1 MNARES
7 LSSMVS
13 VHTVCAKGARDQVDT
28 VDVVLRSYRAEVL
41 VFFPGDI
48 SASQEEMMS
57 DSDLSLWQDW
67 STESI
72 ATMLAAR
79 FPELHI
85 ILIRP
90 SRQHDG
96 YSCFDHFLE
105 TDATGDPFNGNY
117 KASSCTAAE
126 HLLLLLQDISATF
139 GHDRVSLC
147 QSLHV
152 LGFSK
157 GGTVLNQLL
166 TEIGSTV
173 EEEDEEQTATT
184 SVSFLVSALRALVW
198 LDSGVNDGC
207 CVFISDEN
215 VMRLAAGKLRL
226 TQPPTQLR
234 VVFSPFQLYS
244 EDYMY
249 EYDDEEIPA
258 TSLELGLDRLQS
270 VMLQECIPFQ
280 VELCCFDREASLQTH
295 FQVIQEFT
303 FPAHL
308 SKESA
313 PGQTSIRAKRSTTF
327 AAALNAARSSM
338 QRAKTLSLTCACM

>member
-1 MNARES
+1 
-7 LSSMVS
+7 MVS
-13 VHTVCAKGARDQVDT
+13 VHTVCAKGAHDQVDT
-28 VDVVLRSYRAEVL
+28 VDVVLRTYRAEVL

-48 SASQEEMMS
+48 SASHEEMMS
-57 DSDLSLWQDW
+57 NSDLSDLWLVDW

-72 ATMLAAR
+72 ATMLASR

-85 ILIRP
+85 ILVRP

-105 TDATGDPFNGNY
+105 TNATGDPLNGNY
-117 KASSCTAAE
+117 KASSCTATE
-126 HLLLLLQDISATF
+126 HLLLVLQDISTTF
-139 GHDRVSLC
+139 GHDRFSLC
-147 QSLHV
+147 ESLYV

-166 TEIGSTV
+166 TEIGST
-173 EEEDEEQTATT
+173 EEQTS
-184 SVSFLVSALRALVW
+184 SVSSLVSALRALVW

-215 VMRLAAGKLRL
+215 VMRLAAGKLQL

-249 EYDDEEIPA
+249 EYDDEDIPA

-270 VMLQECIPFQ
+270 VMLQESIPFE

-303 FPAHL
+303 FPEHL
-308 SKESA
+308 SKCESA
-313 PGQTSIRAKRSTTF
+313 PGQKSIRAKRSTTF

>member
-1 MNARES
+1 
-7 LSSMVS
+7 MVS

-105 TDATGDPFNGNY
+105 TNATGDPFNGNY
-117 KASSCTAAE
+117 QASSCTAAE

-139 GHDRVSLC
+139 GHDRFSLC

-198 LDSGVNDGC
+198 LDSGG
-207 CVFISDEN
+207 
-215 VMRLAAGKLRL
+215 
-226 TQPPTQLR
+226 
-234 VVFSPFQLYS
+234 
-244 EDYMY
+244 
-249 EYDDEEIPA
+249 
-258 TSLELGLDRLQS
+258 
-270 VMLQECIPFQ
+270 
-280 VELCCFDREASLQTH
+280 
-295 FQVIQEFT
+295 
-303 FPAHL
+303 
-308 SKESA
+308 
-313 PGQTSIRAKRSTTF
+313 
-327 AAALNAARSSM
+327 
-338 QRAKTLSLTCACM
+338 